1 VTPIRIGTRASRL
14 ALAQAELAA
23 DALRAGGAAVAIVP
37 LSTAGDRDVRRS
49 FAEIGA
55 RGVFATEIEAA
66 LLAGRIDV
74 AAHSAKDLTDP
85 EDERLV
91 IAACLERG
99 DPRDAWCGPA
109 RSWDEVPQ
117 GARVGTASLRRGSQL
132 GVLRPDLRVEPLRGN
147 VETRLRKR
155 TERGLDG
162 VVLAACGLDRL
173 GRPDEIGFR
182 ISLAEMIPETGQG
195 IIALQVRRG
204 EDELVAVADHGPT
217 RETLE
222 VERAV
227 TAAIGGGCTV
237 PVGVHAERT
246 AGGWRVH
253 VYRDG
258 RSLVL
263 DTADPSAAAGQFARE
278 AG

>member
-1 VTPIRIGTRASRL
+1 VTPVRIGTRASRL

-23 DALRAGGAAVAIVP
+23 NALRAGGAAVAIVP
-37 LSTAGDRDVRRS
+37 LSTVGDRDVRRS
-49 FAEIGA
+49 FAEMGA

-74 AAHSAKDLTDP
+74 AVHSAKDLTDV

-117 GARVGTASLRRGSQL
+117 GGRVGTASLRRGSQL

-182 ISLAEMIPETGQG
+182 IPLAEMIPETGQG
-195 IIALQVRRG
+195 IIALQVRQG
-204 EDELVAVADHGPT
+204 EDALVAVADHRPT
-217 RETLE
+217 SDTLA

-246 AGGWRVH
+246 ADGWRVH

-258 RSLVL
+258 RAVVL
-263 DTADPSAAAGQFARE
+263 ESADPTAAAEQFARE